1 MTKKNDELTPEERF
15 ARIAE
20 ILGRGLV
27 RLNKRAALKRQ
38 SENGKQSSVSE
49 ADREP
54 KIRDSSH
61 STDDALPE
69 KSELSNQ

>member
-27 RLNKRAALKRQ
+27 RLSKRAVLKRQ
-38 SENGKQSSVSE
+38 NENGKQSSASE

-54 KIRDSSH
+54 KVRDSSH

-69 KSELSNQ
+69 KSEPASQ